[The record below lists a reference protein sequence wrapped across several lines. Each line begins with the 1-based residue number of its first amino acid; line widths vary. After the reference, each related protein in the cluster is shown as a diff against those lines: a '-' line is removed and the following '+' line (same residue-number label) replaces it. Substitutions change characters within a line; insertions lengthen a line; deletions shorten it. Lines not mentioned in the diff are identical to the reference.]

1 MRRLRSADSN
11 PGEEFGGNFFESD
24 SLFEKSLQTD
34 GGGEDRGGLMG
45 LIRKKR
51 NLIDIC
57 LEDEDYGVEPC

>member
-1 MRRLRSADSN
+1 MRRLRPADSN
-11 PGEEFGGNFFESD
+11 LGEEFDDNFFGGD

>member
-1 MRRLRSADSN
+1 MRLRRLRPADSN
-11 PGEEFGGNFFESD
+11 PSEEFGFDDGF
-24 SLFEKSLQTD
+24 FEKSLQTD